1 MYEYS
6 FFQWLM
12 FFYIYCFVGW
22 CIESTIVS
30 VAEKKFINRGFL
42 RSPLLPIYGFGAIII
57 LLICLPVEDS
67 PPLVY
72 LFGLVGTTILEYFT
86 GWLMEMLLKMKYWD
100 YSDRRFN
107 IKGRICLRSSLFW
120 GLLSLLLMYV
130 IHRPIERLVLSM
142 SSTVMAI
149 ALTVITA
156 VFISDLIYA
165 VRTAL
170 DVNKLLEKITVIK
183 AELARSREE
192 LAARLEESE
201 RAAAINARIE
211 ALRADMA
218 RLTDRIGFFKRNFIL
233 AHPTARS
240 AKFNEALCEIRE
252 KLRKRKNP

>member
-22 CIESTIVS
+22 CIESAIVS
-30 VAEKKFINRGFL
+30 FDEKKFVNRGFL
-42 RSPLLPIYGFGAIII
+42 RSPMLPIYGFGVIII
-57 LLICLPVEDS
+57 LLICLPVRDH
-67 PPLVY
+67 PVLVY
-72 LFGLVGTTILEYFT
+72 IFGLIGTTALEYFT
-86 GWLMEMLLKMKYWD
+86 GWLMESLLKMKYWD
-100 YSDRRFN
+100 YSQRKYN

-130 IHRPIERLVLSM
+130 IHKPIEEAVLSM
-142 SSTVMAI
+142 SRTLMIVVLSAV
-149 ALTVITA
+149 TA
-156 VFISDLIYA
+156 VFICDLIYA

-170 DVNKLLEKITVIK
+170 DVNKLLAKITDIK

-201 RAAAINARIE
+201 RAAAISEKIE
-211 ALRADMA
+211 NLRADMA
-218 RLTDRIGFFKRNFIL
+218 KLTDRIGFFKKDFIL

-240 AKFNEALCEIRE
+240 AKFNEALAEIRE
-252 KLRKRKNP
+252 RLQKKKKQ

>member
-1 MYEYS
+1 
-6 FFQWLM
+6 
-12 FFYIYCFVGW
+12 
-22 CIESTIVS
+22 
-30 VAEKKFINRGFL
+30 
-42 RSPLLPIYGFGAIII
+42 
-57 LLICLPVEDS
+57 
-67 PPLVY
+67 
-72 LFGLVGTTILEYFT
+72 
-86 GWLMEMLLKMKYWD
+86 MEMLLKMKYWD

-107 IKGRICLRSSLFW
+107 IKGRICLRSSLFL

>member
-1 MYEYS
+1 
-6 FFQWLM
+6 
-12 FFYIYCFVGW
+12 
-22 CIESTIVS
+22 
-30 VAEKKFINRGFL
+30 
-42 RSPLLPIYGFGAIII
+42 
-57 LLICLPVEDS
+57 
-67 PPLVY
+67 
-72 LFGLVGTTILEYFT
+72 
-86 GWLMEMLLKMKYWD
+86 
-100 YSDRRFN
+100 
-107 IKGRICLRSSLFW
+107 
-120 GLLSLLLMYV
+120 
-130 IHRPIERLVLSM
+130 M